1 MEGRRYMK
9 DIALIGVTA
18 LLACSIAM
26 AQSSGNFTYGNTGTT
41 HCVLNSNGT
50 ITGGTTCSAGT
61 CATAADCAALG
72 GAEICAN
79 INPATGLGI
88 CERTCST
95 SADCATGQ
103 TCSSGVCTGGV
114 WVVSTA
120 QLRRT
125 AAAAMCSLSGL

>member
-18 LLACSIAM
+18 LLACGIAM

-61 CATAADCAALG
+61 C
-72 GAEICAN
+72 
-79 INPATGLGI
+79 
-88 CERTCST
+88 ST

-103 TCSSGVCTGGV
+103 TCGAGVCTGGCV
-114 WVVSTA
+114 GSLKSAIKTNSGSGNVFVVRPSA
-120 QLRRT
+120 VI
-125 AAAAMCSLSGL
+125 